1 MKRRIVVVFSLLLGA
16 TFGGLTKGYA
26 DTHQGTAI
34 FSGDPTQVF
43 RSANQPNRVAAS
55 VAAKQQCEQ
64 ARSKREGYC
73 EIVSIDGAKV
83 GRAVELKPDDK
94 THPLFLWRY
103 NNGQA
108 TVYLG
113 GTVHVLKEGFYPL
126 PRQYEQAFQASEKL
140 VVEAAID
147 KIEPEQ
153 LQKKMLSYALLKQGT
168 LRDVLS
174 PSTYQQLN
182 HYAQT
187 YGLPLEQMQGFNP
200 ALISQQLSVFAI
212 MAMGYDPT
220 LGMEAHYSAR
230 IEPENV
236 FELESVDA
244 QFQLL
249 LGQPLDVQRAM
260 LRDALAQFDDITE
273 QTNDLLR
280 AWASG
285 DDRRLGALI
294 RDQTG
299 SSPESQQ
306 FMRELLDDR
315 NINMA
320 KGIAEML
327 QSSGSYFVLVG
338 SAHLAGPQ
346 SVITELKQRGFSGQ
360 RIYANDPSVN

>member
-1 MKRRIVVVFSLLLGA
+1 MDNVYVMAGIPMIMQAMLSSLEGKLRSGLWCEATRFALIPASQIADALSALQDEFSNVDIGSYPFFRDERYGTILVIRGTDTDLLATVAARIMAAVEAIGNTRRHGTDRMKQSIVVVFSLLLGA

-55 VAAKQQCEQ
+55 VEAKQQCEQ

-103 NNGQA
+103 DSNR
-108 TVYLG
+108 LLR
-113 GTVHVLKEGFYPL
+113 GTVHVLKRVYPL

-153 LQKKMLSYALLKQGT
+153 LQQKMLSYALLKQGT

-212 MAMGYDPT
+212 MAG
-220 LGMEAHYSAR
+220 
-230 IEPENV
+230 
-236 FELESVDA
+236 
-244 QFQLL
+244 
-249 LGQPLDVQRAM
+249 
-260 LRDALAQFDDITE
+260 LRP
-273 QTNDLLR
+273 N
-280 AWASG
+280 
-285 DDRRLGALI
+285 
-294 RDQTG
+294 TG
-299 SSPESQQ
+299 H
-306 FMRELLDDR
+306 
-315 NINMA
+315 
-320 KGIAEML
+320 
-327 QSSGSYFVLVG
+327 G
-338 SAHLAGPQ
+338 SAL
-346 SVITELKQRGFSGQ
+346 
-360 RIYANDPSVN
+360 